1 MRFYAKYLVLSQRIG
16 TDEGYEPFLEAA
28 FQTEAEA
35 QSFAADWNKQSNTQ
49 EFWVQTK

>member
-35 QSFAADWNKQSNTQ
+35 QAFADDWNKQSNTQ

>member
-1 MRFYAKYLVLSQRIG
+1 MPFYGKFLVLSQRIG

-28 FQTEAEA
+28 FQTEEEA
-35 QSFAADWNKQSNTQ
+35 QSFASDWNKQSNTQ

>member
-1 MRFYAKYLVLSQRIG
+1 MRFYAKFLVLSQRIG

-28 FQTEAEA
+28 FQTEEEAKAFAEG
-35 QSFAADWNKQSNTQ
+35 WNKQSNTQ